1 MKHQI
6 ALVGGQ
12 ILPIYLGIKEY
23 NPDKVHFIISNESK
37 EKLSLLK
44 PYLAGI
50 QTTEYSCNAYDFD
63 SVKNICERIIDQID
77 QLDEINFNFT
87 GGTKLM
93 ALAAHAIMHERS
105 KVGFYV
111 NQDDTLLE
119 FPSNIKRTLQCNL
132 SIKEF
137 VGISGH
143 ELHSSKT
150 LQDFSDRDILTAR
163 QIETFAINNFRKYSS
178 ITDHF
183 RKKSKATNQKIPI
196 KGKEVLNNGIEVIW
210 DNENIKAVQNKIT
223 VFSFNSDN
231 VIPLFFNTV
240 WWELLVASEITK
252 WKFAKEVL
260 LQCELPFKSDKQIMK
275 NEIDILINLGKKL
288 IFIECKSG
296 TVKPEDIN
304 KMRVIRETYGGL
316 ISKSMLVSRHLPS
329 ATIIEKCK
337 ELDIE
342 IFYCYAFNRLVS
354 PLSRLASALTN
365 LNKKLIA

>member
-6 ALVGGQ
+6 TLVGGQ
-12 ILPIYLGIKEY
+12 TLPIYLGIKEY

-44 PYLAGI
+44 PYLIGI
-50 QTTEYSCNAYDFD
+50 QTIEYNCNAYDFE
-63 SVKNICERIIDQID
+63 SVKSICERIIDQID
-77 QLDEINFNFT
+77 NQDEVQFNFT

-93 ALAAHAIMHERS
+93 ALAAHAIMHGRS

-119 FPSNIKRTLQCNL
+119 FPSNTKRSLQCDL

-150 LQDFSDRDILTAR
+150 LKDFSEKDLLTAKE
-163 QIETFAINNFRKYSS
+163 IESFAINNFREYSR

-183 RKKSKATNQKIPI
+183 RKKSKANNQNIPV
-196 KGKEVLNNGIEVIW
+196 KGKDQLNNGIQVIW
-210 DNENIKAVQNKIT
+210 EKGSVKAVQNNIT
-223 VFSFNSDN
+223 IFNFNSDN
-231 VIPLFFNTV
+231 AIPLFFNTV
-240 WWELLVASEITK
+240 WWELLVASEIAK

-260 LQCELPFKSDKQIMK
+260 LQCELPFRSDKQIMK
-275 NEIDILINLGKKL
+275 NEIDILINVGKKL
-288 IFIECKSG
+288 IFVECKSG
-296 TVKPEDIN
+296 LVRQEDIN

-316 ISKSMLVSRHLPS
+316 ISKSMLVTRHLPS
-329 ATIIEKCK
+329 TTIIEKCK

-342 IFYCYAFNRLVS
+342 IFYCYKFNRLIN
-354 PLSRLASALTN
+354 PLSKLLGALNN